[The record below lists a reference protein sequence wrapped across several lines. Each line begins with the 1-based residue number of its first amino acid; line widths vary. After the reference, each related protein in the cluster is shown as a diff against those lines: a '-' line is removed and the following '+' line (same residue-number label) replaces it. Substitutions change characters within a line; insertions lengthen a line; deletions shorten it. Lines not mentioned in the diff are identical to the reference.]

1 MAGKRTLDIPI
12 YEADGE
18 PDEDGVYDTRR
29 IDEPQAPP
37 RQRQSR
43 PRRERPGSGFP
54 TSDPFVEE
62 TKPASPSSEE
72 QESAE
77 REERDARFRAEQAAR
92 DAAAEQARLRADA
105 QAGNLGAK
113 LTMDSRA
120 AGDALV
126 EKMRTSGIAAA
137 DTTPA
142 VQRQRLTGMQKAFG
156 GLMVVAALEPLRGGM
171 RADNVAQSIGMI
183 TTMWMLSPTFRQQVG
198 DQFDS
203 IKAAAKRRAAEKDA
217 AELRKQSGKLHRLE
231 ERKGGRDNMG
241 RRARTRLEQVEFVER
256 GGRLP
261 YSAHSAA
268 LAEVGLAES
277 AYYEMRQPGA
287 DVVGIQSAYR
297 SGLVELYTMAEQD
310 GVGREE
316 ISQHMRLIVG
326 TRMDYDPN
334 MATVFEGLAHGRY
347 VKAAPTSAPG
357 PDGSARQLWRGDF
370 VDTWDGQIIDEG
382 SFAPRAPMTAVDH
395 RVEIADT
402 MMGDLVTSGDATD
415 PNEALDRV
423 MGDYALGV
431 HMATRS
437 YAADYLDD
445 AETARR
451 MNRSRQMFAA
461 MHADGVPLDEARRTY
476 AGAYVDAM
484 SAMASRYPERGAA
497 WAAQYGD
504 DWRERMAQ
512 RLQDFA
518 EYGDRVTPPE
528 TEHDDSTF
536 SEDPSAEAWFDDAAE
551 DLFPTHADED
561 IVDADIVED
570 EPAVYRAS
578 TATVWTPGD
587 DPGEAAVVATPYAAN
602 GNSRA
607 AVFDTI
613 SEHIADDLHRSQLAG
628 GDPARGVG
636 IVDPIRVYGSP
647 GWVGKGRRDLSQLL
661 TGDSRVRAES
671 LLSMDAALKHSG
683 VRSPRARDTLLSAA
697 FVQGLERAGVRH
709 PEIARQHEQLMAAR
723 MGGNTANWQE
733 YRFADAMATTS
744 TGRATYG
751 PEQRPL
757 GYRQLVRALGLD
769 PDRPGAAAAPSA
781 DDEPSKRNPSSRTAA
796 REFDGAAPDAE
807 TRRPRRWFAWMRPDA
822 TLTAV
827 GKQRRALINQ
837 QYNSQDELTDKHF
850 GIGADRAQILQD
862 MDWQPEPEL

>member
-1 MAGKRTLDIPI
+1 MAGKRTLDIPV

-18 PDEDGVYDTRR
+18 PDEDGVYGTRR
-29 IDEPQAPP
+29 VDDSQPP
-37 RQRQSR
+37 PSQRTSR
-43 PRRERPGSGFP
+43 PRRGRSGSGFP
-54 TSDPFVEE
+54 TTDPFEEE
-62 TKPASPSSEE
+62 TRSAPPTFDEQDSAESEE
-72 QESAE
+72 RA
-77 REERDARFRAEQAAR
+77 ARFRAEQAAR

-120 AGDALV
+120 AGDALI

-137 DTTPA
+137 DTEPA

-183 TTMWMLSPTFRQQVG
+183 STMWMLSPTFRQQVG

-203 IKAAAKRRAAEKDA
+203 LKAAAKRRAAEKDA
-217 AELRKQSGKLHRLE
+217 AEMHKRGGKLHRLE
-231 ERKGGRDNMG
+231 ERKGGRDNMSRG
-241 RRARTRLEQVEFVER
+241 ARTRLEQLEFVER

-287 DVVGIQSAYR
+287 DIEGIRDAHR
-297 SGLVELYTMAEQD
+297 SGLMELYTMAEQD
-310 GVGREE
+310 GVDREE

-334 MATVFEGLAHGRY
+334 MAGVFEGLAHGRY
-347 VKAAPTSAPG
+347 VKAAPTNVPG
-357 PDGSARQLWRGDF
+357 PDGSTRPLWRGEF

-382 SFAPRAPMTAVDH
+382 SFAPRAPMSAVDH

-402 MMGDLVTSGDATD
+402 MMGDLVTSGEASDATA
-415 PNEALDRV
+415 ALDRV

-437 YAADYLDD
+437 YTADYLDD
-445 AETARR
+445 PETARR

-461 MHADGVPLDEARRTY
+461 MNADGVPLDEARRTY

-484 SAMASRYPERGAA
+484 SAMASRYPDRGAA
-497 WAAQYGD
+497 WAAQYGE

-518 EYGDRVTPPE
+518 EYGDRVSPPE
-528 TEHDDSTF
+528 PESGAHAF
-536 SEDPSAEAWFDDAAE
+536 FDDTFTQTGFDEATD
-551 DLFPTHADED
+551 DLFPAAADEN
-561 IVDADIVED
+561 IVDADLVED
-570 EPAVYRAS
+570 EPVVFRAS
-578 TATVWTPGD
+578 TSTVWAPEDDLGD
-587 DPGEAAVVATPYAAN
+587 PSFIATPYVD
-602 GNSRA
+602 GGGRRA
-607 AVFDTI
+607 EVFDSI
-613 SEHIADDLHRSQLAG
+613 SEHIAEDLRRAHLAG

-647 GWVGKGRRDLSQLL
+647 GWAGKDRQDLPQLL
-661 TGDSRVRAES
+661 SGDSRVRAES
-671 LLSMDAALKHSG
+671 LLNMDAALAHSG
-683 VRSPRARDTLLSAA
+683 VRSQRARDTLLSAA
-697 FVQGLERAGVRH
+697 FVQGIERASVRH
-709 PEIARQHEQLMAAR
+709 PKIALQHEQLMASR

-733 YRFADAMATTS
+733 YRFADAMATTE
-744 TGRATYG
+744 TGRAAYG
-751 PEQRPL
+751 PDQRPL

-769 PDRPGAAAAPSA
+769 PDRPGASQARSAA
-781 DDEPSKRNPSSRTAA
+781 DDEHLRRRGPASSE
-796 REFDGAAPDAE
+796 RERESVAPE
-807 TRRPRRWFAWMRPDA
+807 NTRRPRRWFAWMKPDV

-837 QYNSQDELTDKHF
+837 QYNNQDELTDKNF